1 MDMEIT
7 MAMHCHVK
15 RGMSKVA
22 KGTDD
27 GCEWLSC
34 MHEEVGGREWVHEA
48 QLLVVRE
55 KGIWAYK
62 HSDMGREKMS
72 KMMENMQGM
81 G

>member
-1 MDMEIT
+1 
-7 MAMHCHVK
+7 
-15 RGMSKVA
+15 
-22 KGTDD
+22 
-27 GCEWLSC
+27 